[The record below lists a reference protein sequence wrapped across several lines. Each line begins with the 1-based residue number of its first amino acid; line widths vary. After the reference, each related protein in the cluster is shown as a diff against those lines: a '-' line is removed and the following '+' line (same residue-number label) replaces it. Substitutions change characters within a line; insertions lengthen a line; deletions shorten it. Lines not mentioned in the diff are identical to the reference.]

1 MDTHAL
7 IVAGLVT
14 LAAGGLL
21 YAFVYPL
28 LSGEARAEKRQEA
41 VKQPLVRRPSGRVV
55 DTVQRRKQ
63 IADTLKEIETR
74 NKSKRVS
81 LDTKIAQ
88 AGLSLSRAQFFMLCA
103 VSAVAVGATVY
114 YATANLLIVLPGFF
128 IGGLGL
134 PMWLLGFL
142 RKRRIAQFIEEFPN
156 AVDVVVRG
164 VKSGLPL
171 TDCLRVVATEAA
183 EPVKG
188 EFRQIVE
195 SQALGLSIAEAV
207 ERLVERVPVTE
218 ANFFSI
224 VITIQQKT
232 GGSLAESLGNLSR
245 VLRERKKMRG
255 KVGAMSMEAKASA
268 AIIGALPFIV
278 AILVYFSSPHYIELL
293 WKTQVGQLTM
303 AASGFWMLIGVY
315 IMRRMISFEV

>member
-7 IVAGLVT
+7 IVAGLVM

-28 LSGEARAEKRQEA
+28 LSGEARAEKRQA
-41 VKQPLVRRPSGRVV
+41 AIKQPVMRRAGGRTV
-55 DTVQRRKQ
+55 DTAQRRKQ
-63 IADTLKEIETR
+63 IAETLKDIETR
-74 NKSKRVS
+74 SKTKRVS

-88 AGLSLSRAQFFMLCA
+88 AGLTVTRGQFFVLCA
-103 VSAVAVGATVY
+103 LGAALVGALIY
-114 YATANLLIVLPGFF
+114 YATANLVIVLPGLF
-128 IGGLGL
+128 IGGFGL
-134 PMWLLGFL
+134 PIWLLGFL
-142 RKRRIAQFIEEFPN
+142 RKRRIAKFIEEFPN
-156 AVDVVVRG
+156 AIDVVVRG
-164 VKSGLPL
+164 VRSGLPL
-171 TDCLRVVATEAA
+171 ADCLRVVATEAA
-183 EPVKG
+183 EPVKS

-255 KVGAMSMEAKASA
+255 KIGAMSTEAKASA
-268 AIIGALPFIV
+268 AIIAALPFIV
-278 AILVYFSSPHYIELL
+278 ALLVYFSSPQYIELL
-293 WKTQVGQLTM
+293 WKTKAGQLTM
-303 AASGFWMLIGVY
+303 AGSGVWMLIGVY